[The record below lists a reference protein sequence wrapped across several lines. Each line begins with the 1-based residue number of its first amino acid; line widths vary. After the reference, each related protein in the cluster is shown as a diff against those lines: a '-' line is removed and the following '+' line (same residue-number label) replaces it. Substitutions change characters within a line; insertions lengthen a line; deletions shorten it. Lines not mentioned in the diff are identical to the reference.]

1 MRILFIAVL
10 LVGCGTQTAN
20 MKNVRSGMTV
30 AEVIEVMGQP
40 KATFVSPDNK
50 NVVFGWCDTDY
61 IGFSGD
67 AMNYAWIDSERVR
80 QTIIDTNRLTG
91 QCYEFFREPNWE
103 ATLSSGH
110 LLLNAITK
118 AQSEAAAT
126 NSAAAANAF
135 IQGMQSGQQSKPT
148 FTNCWTDI
156 SGMQYCSSY

>member
-1 MRILFIAVL
+1 MRILLIAVL
-10 LVGCGTQTAN
+10 LVGCGTQAA
-20 MKNVRSGMTV
+20 NVRNIDSGMTL

-67 AMNYAWIDSERVR
+67 AMHYVWIDSGTVR
-80 QTIIDTNRLTG
+80 QTIVDTNRLTG
-91 QCYEFFREPNWE
+91 YCYEFFREPNWE
-103 ATLSSGH
+103 ATIASNQLF
-110 LLLNAITK
+110 LNAITP
-118 AQSEAAAT
+118 AQSDAAAT

-156 SGMQYCSSY
+156 SGMRYCSSY